1 MRWITLLSLALGA
14 AVAAP
19 ATQAAPVWV
28 TAWTASPAPDRK
40 DGTADAPVQFA
51 AQTVRQ
57 DIRVGSKGQALR
69 LRISNELGDA
79 PLHVQ
84 DIRVRLKDGSAAAL
98 PVTVDGRRP
107 IDVPVGAALLS
118 DPLPLAVSAL
128 QEISVTAYFPQ
139 PTRPAVRRTVVR
151 VVDGRQDEVADTVR
165 VNYQQNVFSAV
176 LVQREERPQVIV
188 ALRDSITE
196 GATATRGSFNQW
208 PERLAQRLQQACP
221 DRFVVLN
228 QGISGNKLLDHGRSH
243 SALSRLDRDVIA
255 VADADQV
262 ILFEGINDIR
272 HGGGAQ
278 PLPGRTDQNMRLG
291 YRQVAARLHAHGIR
305 AWLGTLTPF
314 GGSERYEPVSA
325 TTRASINQWAR
336 GNDNGFDGVVDF
348 DAALRDPTQ
357 PESLPAN
364 ITRIISIRTTKATG
378 AWPKRSTWKCWA
390 AGRRAEMPSQPS
402 VTPRRHQGPSHR
414 HHAFF
419 RKRQAITPAGAART

>member
-1 MRWITLLSLALGA
+1 MQRWITLLSLAIGS

-19 ATQAAPVWV
+19 VALAAPVWV

-40 DGTADAPVQFA
+40 DGSADAPVQFA

-57 DIRVGSKGQALR
+57 DMRLGSKGDALR
-69 LRISNELGDA
+69 LRISNELGTT
-79 PLHVQ
+79 PLHVEEV
-84 DIRVRLKDGSAAAL
+84 RVRLKDGNAAAL
-98 PVTVDGRRP
+98 PVTVDGHAS

-118 DPLPLAVSAL
+118 DALPLQVAAL

-151 VVDGRQDEVADTVR
+151 VADGKQDAVADSVR
-165 VNYQQNVFSAV
+165 VGYQQNVFSAV
-176 LVQREERPQVIV
+176 LVQRADRPQVIV
-188 ALRDSITE
+188 ALGDSITE
-196 GATATRGSFNQW
+196 GATASRGSFNQW
-208 PERLAQRLQQACP
+208 PERLGQRLQQACP

-278 PLPGRTDQNMRLG
+278 PLPGRSAADMLLG

-305 AWLGTLTPF
+305 AHLGTLTPF
-314 GGSERYEPVSA
+314 GDSERYEPVSA
-325 TTRASINQWAR
+325 DTRTAINQWAR
-336 GNDNGFDGVVDF
+336 GQDTGFDGVVDF
-348 DAALRDPTQ
+348 DAALRDPKQ

-364 ITRIISIRTTKATG
+364 ITRDHLHPNDEG
-378 AWPKRSTWKCWA
+378 Y
-390 AGRRAEMPSQPS
+390 RRMADAIDLKMLGCDA
-402 VTPRRHQGPSHR
+402 PR
-414 HHAFF
+414 
-419 RKRQAITPAGAART
+419 

>member
-1 MRWITLLSLALGA
+1 MQRWITLLSLAIGT

-19 ATQAAPVWV
+19 AALAAPVWV

-40 DGTADAPVQFA
+40 DGTPAAPVQFA

-57 DIRVGSKGQALR
+57 DIRVGSRGDALR

-79 PLHVQ
+79 PLHVE
-84 DIRVRLKDGSAAAL
+84 DIRVRLKDGRAAAL
-98 PVTVDGRRP
+98 PVTVDGRSA

-118 DPLPLAVSAL
+118 DPLPLTVSAL
-128 QEISVTAYFPQ
+128 QEISVTAFFPQ

-151 VVDGRQDEVADTVR
+151 VVEGRQPAVADNVR
-165 VNYQQNVFSAV
+165 VSYQQNVFSAV
-176 LVQREERPQVIV
+176 LVQRAERPQVIV
-188 ALRDSITE
+188 ALGDSITE

-255 VADADQV
+255 VAGADQV

-278 PLPGRTDQNMRLG
+278 PLPGRSAPDMRLG
-291 YRQVAARLHAHGIR
+291 YQQVAARLHLHGIR
-305 AWLGTLTPF
+305 AYLGTLTPF
-314 GGSERYEPVSA
+314 AGSERYEPVSA

-336 GNDNGFDGVVDF
+336 SADNGFDGVVDF
-348 DAALRDPTQ
+348 DAALRDPAQ
-357 PESLPAN
+357 PESLPAS
-364 ITRIISIRTTKATG
+364 ITRDHLHPNDEGYRRMAESIDLKMLG
-378 AWPKRSTWKCWA
+378 CPGS
-390 AGRRAEMPSQPS
+390 P
-402 VTPRRHQGPSHR
+402 
-414 HHAFF
+414 
-419 RKRQAITPAGAART
+419 

>member
-1 MRWITLLSLALGA
+1 MQRWITLLSLAIGS

-19 ATQAAPVWV
+19 VALAAPVWV

-40 DGTADAPVQFA
+40 DGGADAPVQFA

-57 DIRVGSKGQALR
+57 DMRLGSKGDALR
-69 LRISNELGDA
+69 LRISNELGTT
-79 PLHVQ
+79 PLHVENVR
-84 DIRVRLKDGSAAAL
+84 IRLKDGKAAAL
-98 PVTVDGRRP
+98 PVTVDGRVS

-118 DPLPLAVSAL
+118 DALPLQVAAL

-151 VVDGRQDEVADTVR
+151 VADGKQDAVADSVR
-165 VNYQQNVFSAV
+165 VGYQQNVFSAV
-176 LVQREERPQVIV
+176 LVQRADRPQVIV
-188 ALRDSITE
+188 ALGDSITE
-196 GATATRGSFNQW
+196 GATASRGSFNQW
-208 PERLAQRLQQACP
+208 PERLGQRLQQACP

-278 PLPGRTDQNMRLG
+278 PLPGRSTADMLLG

-305 AWLGTLTPF
+305 AHLGTLTPF
-314 GGSERYEPVSA
+314 GDSERYERVSA
-325 TTRASINQWAR
+325 ATRTAINQWAR
-336 GNDNGFDGVVDF
+336 GKDTGFDGVVDF
-348 DAALRDPTQ
+348 DAALRDPKQ
-357 PESLPAN
+357 PESLPAD
-364 ITRIISIRTTKATG
+364 ITRDHLHPNDEGYRRMADSIDLAMLGCTT
-378 AWPKRSTWKCWA
+378 R
-390 AGRRAEMPSQPS
+390 
-402 VTPRRHQGPSHR
+402 
-414 HHAFF
+414 
-419 RKRQAITPAGAART
+419 

>member
-1 MRWITLLSLALGA
+1 MQRWITLLSLAIGT

-19 ATQAAPVWV
+19 VALAAPVWV

-40 DGTADAPVQFA
+40 DGSADAPVQFA

-57 DIRVGSKGQALR
+57 DMRLGSKGDALR
-69 LRISNELGDA
+69 LRISNELGTT
-79 PLHVQ
+79 PLHVE
-84 DIRVRLKDGSAAAL
+84 DVRVRLKDGKAAAL
-98 PVTVDGRRP
+98 PVTVDGRTS

-118 DPLPLAVSAL
+118 DALPLRVAAL

-151 VVDGRQDEVADTVR
+151 VADGKQDAVADSVR
-165 VNYQQNVFSAV
+165 VGYQQNVFSAV
-176 LVQREERPQVIV
+176 LVQRADRPQVIV
-188 ALRDSITE
+188 ALGDSITE
-196 GATATRGSFNQW
+196 GATASRGSFNQW
-208 PERLAQRLQQACP
+208 PERLGQRLQQACP

-278 PLPGRTDQNMRLG
+278 PLPGRSAADMLLG

-305 AWLGTLTPF
+305 AHLGTLTPF
-314 GGSERYEPVSA
+314 GDSERYEPVSA
-325 TTRASINQWAR
+325 TTRTAINQWAR
-336 GNDNGFDGVVDF
+336 GQDTGFDGVVDF
-348 DAALRDPTQ
+348 DAALRDPKE
-357 PESLPAN
+357 PESLPAD
-364 ITRIISIRTTKATG
+364 ITRDHLHPNDEGYRRMADAINL
-378 AWPKRSTWKCWA
+378 A
-390 AGRRAEMPSQPS
+390 ALGCNVR
-402 VTPRRHQGPSHR
+402 
-414 HHAFF
+414 
-419 RKRQAITPAGAART
+419 

>member
-1 MRWITLLSLALGA
+1 MQRWITLLSLAIGT

-19 ATQAAPVWV
+19 VALAAPVWV

-40 DGTADAPVQFA
+40 DGSADAPVQFA

-57 DIRVGSKGQALR
+57 DIRLGSKGDALR
-69 LRISNELGDA
+69 LRISNELGTT
-79 PLHVQ
+79 PLHVE
-84 DIRVRLKDGSAAAL
+84 DVRVRLKDGKAAAL
-98 PVTVDGRRP
+98 PVTVDGRTS

-118 DPLPLAVSAL
+118 DALPLRVAAL

-151 VVDGRQDEVADTVR
+151 VADGKQDAVADSVR
-165 VNYQQNVFSAV
+165 VGYQQNVFSAV
-176 LVQREERPQVIV
+176 LVQRADRPQVIV
-188 ALRDSITE
+188 ALGDSITE
-196 GATATRGSFNQW
+196 GATASRGSFNQW
-208 PERLAQRLQQACP
+208 PERLGQRLQQACP

-278 PLPGRTDQNMRLG
+278 PLPGRSAADMLLG

-305 AWLGTLTPF
+305 AHLGTLTPF
-314 GGSERYEPVSA
+314 GDSERYEPVSA
-325 TTRASINQWAR
+325 TTRTAINQWAR
-336 GNDNGFDGVVDF
+336 GQDTGFDGVVDF
-348 DAALRDPTQ
+348 DAALRDPKQ
-357 PESLPAN
+357 PESLPAD
-364 ITRIISIRTTKATG
+364 ITRDHLHPNDEGYRRMADAINL
-378 AWPKRSTWKCWA
+378 A
-390 AGRRAEMPSQPS
+390 ALGCN
-402 VTPRRHQGPSHR
+402 
-414 HHAFF
+414 
-419 RKRQAITPAGAART
+419 AR

>member
-1 MRWITLLSLALGA
+1 MQRWITLLSLAIGT

-19 ATQAAPVWV
+19 VALAAPVWV

-40 DGTADAPVQFA
+40 DGSADAPVQFA

-57 DIRVGSKGQALR
+57 DMRLGSRGDALR
-69 LRISNELGDA
+69 LRISNELGTT
-79 PLHVQ
+79 PLHVE
-84 DIRVRLKDGSAAAL
+84 DVRVRLKDGKAAAL
-98 PVTVDGRRP
+98 PVTVDGRTS

-118 DPLPLAVSAL
+118 DALPLRVAAL

-151 VVDGRQDEVADTVR
+151 VADGKQDAVADSVR
-165 VNYQQNVFSAV
+165 VGYQQNVFSAV
-176 LVQREERPQVIV
+176 LVQRADRPQVIV
-188 ALRDSITE
+188 ALGDSITE
-196 GATATRGSFNQW
+196 GATASRGSFNQW
-208 PERLAQRLQQACP
+208 PERLGQRLQQACP

-278 PLPGRTDQNMRLG
+278 PLPGRSAADMLLG

-305 AWLGTLTPF
+305 AHLGTLTPF
-314 GGSERYEPVSA
+314 GDSERYEPVSA
-325 TTRASINQWAR
+325 TTRTAINQWAR
-336 GNDNGFDGVVDF
+336 GQDTGFDGVVDF
-348 DAALRDPTQ
+348 DAALRDPKQ
-357 PESLPAN
+357 PESLPAD
-364 ITRIISIRTTKATG
+364 ITRDHLHPNDEGYRRMADAINL
-378 AWPKRSTWKCWA
+378 A
-390 AGRRAEMPSQPS
+390 ALGCD
-402 VTPRRHQGPSHR
+402 
-414 HHAFF
+414 
-419 RKRQAITPAGAART
+419 AR

>member
-98 PVTVDGRRP
+98 PVTVDGRRS

-188 ALRDSITE
+188 ALGDSITQ

>member
-1 MRWITLLSLALGA
+1 MQRWITLLSLAIGT

-19 ATQAAPVWV
+19 VALAAPVWV

-40 DGTADAPVQFA
+40 DGSADAPVQFA

-57 DIRVGSKGQALR
+57 DIRLGSKGDALR
-69 LRISNELGDA
+69 LRISNELGTTS
-79 PLHVQ
+79 LHVE
-84 DIRVRLKDGSAAAL
+84 DVRVRLKDGKAAAL
-98 PVTVDGRRP
+98 PVTVDGRTS

-118 DPLPLAVSAL
+118 DALPLRVAAL

-151 VVDGRQDEVADTVR
+151 VADGKQDAVADSVR
-165 VNYQQNVFSAV
+165 VGYQQNVFSAV
-176 LVQREERPQVIV
+176 LVQRADRPQVIV
-188 ALRDSITE
+188 ALGDSITE
-196 GATATRGSFNQW
+196 GATASRGSFNQW
-208 PERLAQRLQQACP
+208 PERLGQRLQQACP

-278 PLPGRTDQNMRLG
+278 PLPGRSAADMLLG

-305 AWLGTLTPF
+305 AHLGTLTPF
-314 GGSERYEPVSA
+314 GDSERYEPVSA
-325 TTRASINQWAR
+325 DTRTAINQWAR
-336 GNDNGFDGVVDF
+336 GQDTGFDGLVDF
-348 DAALRDPTQ
+348 DAALRDPNQ
-357 PESLPAN
+357 PESLPAD
-364 ITRIISIRTTKATG
+364 ITRDHLHPNDEG
-378 AWPKRSTWKCWA
+378 Y
-390 AGRRAEMPSQPS
+390 RRMAD
-402 VTPRRHQGPSHR
+402 
-414 HHAFF
+414 
-419 RKRQAITPAGAART
+419 AINLAMLGCNAR